1 MVWLA
6 MRQIMLVLSR
16 VAAMLLLVIES
27 GLADGKRFSTRINRR
42 LIACRSNTR
51 LTRSPLPRHGRGS
64 KYIVAMW
71 TPLAMKCAGVAESD
85 MLYQATVTHEHAHRF
100 AEHEHGDG
108 AEPEQSDAREAGCR
122 AEGGG

>member
-1 MVWLA
+1 MSIEYKA
-6 MRQIMLVLSR
+6 NSFA
-16 VAAMLLLVIES
+16 VAKTWS
-27 GLADGKRFSTRINRR
+27 GLPTQ
-42 LIACRSNTR
+42 
-51 LTRSPLPRHGRGS
+51 
-64 KYIVAMW
+64 YIVATW

-85 MLYQATVTHEHAHRF
+85 MLYQATVTHEHAYRF